1 MIKKENR
8 TMEGRKRVKEGEK
21 EEGRMGREG
30 SEEGERGE
38 KKEKEYWD
46 REKGKEIKTEEGLR
60 KKT

>member
-8 TMEGRKRVKEGEK
+8 TMEGRKRVKEREK
-21 EEGRMGREG
+21 GKIGREG

-46 REKGKEIKTEEGLR
+46 REKGKEIKIEEGLR
-60 KKT
+60 KRHKE